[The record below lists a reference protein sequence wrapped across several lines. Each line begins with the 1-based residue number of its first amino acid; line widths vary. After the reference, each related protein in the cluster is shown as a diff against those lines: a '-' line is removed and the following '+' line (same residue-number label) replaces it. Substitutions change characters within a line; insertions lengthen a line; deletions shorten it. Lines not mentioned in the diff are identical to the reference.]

1 MTRFFLGVVAYPVI
15 MLSATR
21 IVDVPCGDMNWMG
34 TLLPLLKE
42 AGVKYL
48 GMDVV
53 GDVGE
58 RFAGLNNRMRMRRKG
73 EMNLTLFFLPPSPAQ
88 FKGTRK
94 NTEEKRVWNSG
105 N

>member
-1 MTRFFLGVVAYPVI
+1 MSY
-15 MLSATR
+15 ATR

-73 EMNLTLFFLPPSPAQ
+73 EMNLTYFLPCRPLSCLHSSKEPGKIRRRRGCGIQA
-88 FKGTRK
+88 T
-94 NTEEKRVWNSG
+94 
-105 N
+105 

>member
-1 MTRFFLGVVAYPVI
+1 MS
-15 MLSATR
+15 SATR

-73 EMNLTLFFLPPSPAQ
+73 EMNLTYFFTVPPSFLPAQ

-105 N
+105 NLT